1 MGGYINLPGILL
13 FKCRSTQLRADW
25 PSDYDVVGVS
35 SKFSHSLLLV
45 RWDYM
50 SEILSM
56 CVILYYKVCVLTLND
71 IIRVCPIIKRES
83 NDVVG
88 VVSPKE
94 GRFVIITTVSCTVTP
109 VFDLRSHLS
118 WFSSVPKWTNW
129 DSALTI
135 NNTRLMCDEAQ
146 QNQMAHKLNLK

>member
-1 MGGYINLPGILL
+1 
-13 FKCRSTQLRADW
+13 
-25 PSDYDVVGVS
+25 
-35 SKFSHSLLLV
+35 
-45 RWDYM
+45 
-50 SEILSM
+50 M

-118 WFSSVPKWTNW
+118 WFSSVPK
-129 DSALTI
+129 
-135 NNTRLMCDEAQ
+135 
-146 QNQMAHKLNLK
+146 